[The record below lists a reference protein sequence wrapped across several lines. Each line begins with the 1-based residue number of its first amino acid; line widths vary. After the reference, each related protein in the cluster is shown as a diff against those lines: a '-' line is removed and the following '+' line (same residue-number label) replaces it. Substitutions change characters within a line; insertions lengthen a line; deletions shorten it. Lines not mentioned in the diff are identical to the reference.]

1 MSHDSFSRS
10 HEPDP
15 SPRPGYKPRYQL
27 PYSHEG
33 RQYLL
38 VVWPDHRYTLHSV
51 GEGDGSTESRS
62 ISATEA
68 DEIICEHVMN
78 SSQSLLAAGLNK
90 AFMKAAEGL
99 RILSDA
105 EHQMREELKR
115 RREEKG

>member
-1 MSHDSFSRS
+1 MSQEPSSRFP
-10 HEPDP
+10 EPEP
-15 SPRPGYKPRYQL
+15 SPRPGYKPRYKL
-27 PYSHEG
+27 PYSHDG

-51 GEGDGSTESRS
+51 GEMDGSTESRS
-62 ISATEA
+62 VSASEA
-68 DEIICEHVMN
+68 DEIICKHVMN
-78 SSQSLLAAGLNK
+78 SSQSLLAAGLNQ

-105 EHQMREELKR
+105 EHQMQEELKR